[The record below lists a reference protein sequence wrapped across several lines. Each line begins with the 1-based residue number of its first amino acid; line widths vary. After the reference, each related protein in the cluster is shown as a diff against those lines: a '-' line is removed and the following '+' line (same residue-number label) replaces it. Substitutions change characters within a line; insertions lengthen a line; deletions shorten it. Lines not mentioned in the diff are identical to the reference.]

1 MFPRQMKRIR
11 TRARLEKLAL
21 VWLGEA
27 V

>member
-11 TRARLEKLAL
+11 TRARLEKLAP